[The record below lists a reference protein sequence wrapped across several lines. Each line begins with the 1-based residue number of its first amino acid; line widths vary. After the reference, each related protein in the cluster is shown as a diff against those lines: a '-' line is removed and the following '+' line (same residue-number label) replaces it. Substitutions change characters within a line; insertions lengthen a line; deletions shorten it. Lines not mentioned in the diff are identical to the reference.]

1 MKSILPLIALALC
14 VVAPSRAEDPAKF
27 EVGALTFTRP
37 AEWAWV
43 AVSSPMRKAQLNV
56 PGADG
61 GKPAEITF
69 FHFGPGAAGGVEA
82 NVKRW
87 LAQFQSQPDTDKV
100 EATKIGGK
108 DVTFVKTEGTFASGM
123 PGQPATPLKD
133 YALRGAIIDDASGA
147 VFVKMTG
154 PAAVVKGAEEK
165 FTAFV
170 TAAAEGK

>member
-1 MKSILPLIALALC
+1 MKSILPLFALALC
-14 VVAPSRAEDPAKF
+14 AATPARAEDPTKF
-27 EVGALTFTRP
+27 EVGALTFSRP
-37 AEWAWV
+37 AEWTWV

-56 PGADG
+56 AGAEG

-69 FHFGPGAAGGVEA
+69 FHFGPGAAGGVDA

-87 LAQFQSQPDTDKV
+87 LAQFQSAPDAEKV

-108 DVTFVKTEGTFASGM
+108 EVTFVKTEGTFASGM
-123 PGQPATPLKD
+123 PGQPATPMKD
-133 YALRGAIIDDASGA
+133 YALRGAIIDDPAGA